1 MIKGALE
8 VVADEAVAG
17 WLYSS
22 EIELKG
28 RVVLAFQGSQC
39 IGAGKVSTF
48 RKDLMSAGLGDG
60 HYGFEFPITRVK
72 GGQEAIVVK
81 LEEGDL
87 VLAQPALFRSPGPV
101 APRRKATPEDI
112 AERLAS
118 LKWELAHGSLL
129 QPEYDF
135 LRTLAQQGVFE
146 RTLHVRKGN
155 GKAQLADPA
164 NDLEGLFSLF
174 ARRDVKVAARPV
186 ERPGM
191 LVELQNTALNSP
203 WPVFALQARQPCPLR
218 IRETSHVSTGPA
230 SIADDRYT
238 LQQQTLVIV
247 DARVDIAADMRG
259 EGDAAKVD
267 FASLGVV
274 AYLPVPDR
282 MP

>member
-8 VVADEAVAG
+8 VVAEEAVAG

-28 RVVLAFQGSQC
+28 RVVLAFQGAQC

-48 RKDLMSAGLGDG
+48 REDLMSAGLGDG

-87 VLAQPALFRSPGPV
+87 VLAQPALLRASGPV
-101 APRRKATPEDI
+101 APKRKATLDEV

-118 LKWELAHGSLL
+118 LKWELAHGTLL

-155 GKAQLADPA
+155 GKAQLADPVS
-164 NDLEGLFSLF
+164 DLEELFSLY
-174 ARRDVKVAARPV
+174 ARRDVKVTSRPV
-186 ERPGM
+186 ERAGI
-191 LVELQNTALNSP
+191 LADLQNTALNSP
-203 WPVFALQARQPCPLR
+203 WPVLALQARQPCPFR
-218 IRETSHVSTGPA
+218 IRETSHVSTGMAPT
-230 SIADDRYT
+230 ADDRYM
-238 LQQQTLVIV
+238 LQQQTVIV
-247 DARVDIAADMRG
+247 LDARVDLAADLRS
-259 EGDAAKVD
+259 DAVTAD
-267 FASLGVV
+267 FAAFGVT

-282 MP
+282 HS